1 MNILKE
7 RPAVSRRIKEYIIE
21 AARTSDT
28 RKEFANKLGNQNIG
42 VIFRETDKG
51 RIYGTTLIDHV
62 SGIVLNGSRLG
73 KAYSSNSFE
82 ELFHN
87 PSADREAIFGKMEAE
102 MQQPNDSQHI
112 RIINS
117 GRSIISEQLK
127 AAVEVLNV
135 FETGL
140 DNQPMPIE
148 EWEDIQQEN
157 LTRKNKRKKKR
168 KIKL

>member
-1 MNILKE
+1 M
-7 RPAVSRRIKEYIIE
+7 RRIKECIIQ
-21 AARTSDT
+21 AARASDT

-87 PSADREAIFGKMEAE
+87 PSADKNTVLEKMEAGIHTQAIGSPGHSGKE
-102 MQQPNDSQHI
+102 KLILPELLQATAEA
-112 RIINS
+112 IN
-117 GRSIISEQLK
+117 IL
-127 AAVEVLNV
+127 A
-135 FETGL
+135 TGL
-140 DNQPMPIE
+140 ESQPMSSE
-148 EWEDIQQEN
+148 EWEDIQNEIIIQRN
-157 LTRKNKRKKKR
+157 LNKGNKRKRKKK
-168 KIKL
+168 LQ

>member
-1 MNILKE
+1 M
-7 RPAVSRRIKEYIIE
+7 RRIKECIIE
-21 AARTSDT
+21 AARASDT
-28 RKEFANKLGNQNIG
+28 RKEFADKLDKQNIG
-42 VIFRETDKG
+42 VVFRETDKG
-51 RIYGTTLIDHV
+51 RIYGTTLIDRA

-82 ELFHN
+82 ELFNN
-87 PSADREAIFGKMEAE
+87 PAADREAIFGKMEAAI
-102 MQQPNDSQHI
+102 QQSNGSQHI
-112 RIINS
+112 RESNS

-127 AAVEVLNV
+127 AAIEALNV

-148 EWEDIQQEN
+148 EWEDIQQEI
-157 LTRKNKRKKKR
+157 LTRKNKRKKRR